1 MATENLVRQIKMNN
15 VRLLRV
21 SLTKQYVGRD
31 AKIDPATGKAEGKF
45 HIDAVFPPTH
55 PQFPELQQLIRNVAT
70 AKWEGNTQQT
80 LDMIKGNNQRFP
92 LQRGDQYRPGKP
104 AYAGMLYISAGN
116 KDQPTILVTENGVNI
131 SNRPSGGG
139 LGQAAPVLLTPSHPC
154 WPYEGCY
161 ANVLLEFYTYL
172 YGNSPGLG
180 CSVLGVQFAGRGE
193 RLRGSSV
200 ASGSEFGLVPQ
211 DADAAPAGAQAV
223 PLTGGAGLI

>member
-1 MATENLVRQIKMNN
+1 MSTEIVNKQIKLNN

-21 SLTKQYVGRD
+21 SLTKQYVGKD

-45 HIDAVFPPTH
+45 HIDAVFPPSH
-55 PQFPELQQLIRNVAT
+55 PQFPELQALIRGVAQ
-70 AKWEGNTQQT
+70 AKWQEQTQQT

-139 LGQAAPVLLTPSHPC
+139 LGQPAPVLLTPSHPC
-154 WPYEGCY
+154 WPYDGSY
-161 ANVLLEFYTYL
+161 ANVLLEFYTYT

-180 CSVLGVQFAGRGE
+180 CSVLGVQFYKHGT

-211 DADAAPAGAQAV
+211 DADAAPAGAVAAQ
-223 PLTGGAGLI
+223 TGGAGLI